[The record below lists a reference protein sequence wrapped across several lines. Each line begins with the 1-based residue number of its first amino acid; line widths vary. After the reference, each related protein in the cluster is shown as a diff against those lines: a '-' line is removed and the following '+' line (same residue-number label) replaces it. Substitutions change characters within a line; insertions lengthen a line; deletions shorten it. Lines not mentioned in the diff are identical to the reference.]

1 MAAKFPG
8 MDENPIPPP
17 HTAPPV
23 PPEQLTFWQ
32 RVKKALT
39 PVGVV
44 ILVAF
49 KFLLPVVK
57 TGGTMIIAV
66 GVYALRWGWQFAL
79 GFVRLITS
87 AQRWIMATLHFGL
100 IAVLVLGRQTAL
112 IPRESLPEAHLTIQ

>member
-1 MAAKFPG
+1 M
-8 MDENPIPPP
+8 
-17 HTAPPV
+17 APPV
-23 PPEQLTFWQ
+23 PPEPLTFWQ
-32 RVKKALT
+32 KIKKALT
-39 PVGVV
+39 PIGVA

-49 KFLLPVVK
+49 KFLAKLKFLLPVVK

-66 GVYALRWGWQFAL
+66 GVYALLWGWQFAL